1 MANRQCPVCQGT
13 GWKPV
18 EADGVRRVVRCD
30 CQQAEHTR
38 QLLESAR
45 IPRRYE
51 QCAFENFDIR
61 KDKETGRANPSLA
74 AAKLYAERFVE
85 EYPTDFGLL
94 FVGPTGVGKTHLAVA
109 ILRELILRKSVEC
122 VFCDFR
128 DLLKEIQDSYNPVS
142 QSSEWRILQSL
153 VDVEVL
159 LLDELSGANPSD
171 WVKET
176 LSHLVNSR
184 YNQKKVTLITTTLP
198 FGESSRRAGSEVRGA
213 RGEIR
218 APSGEAIP
226 DVDRTLAQLGV
237 TLRSRLYEMCK
248 LVEISSDDF
257 RKAVKQAGYK
267 FHVE

>member
-1 MANRQCPVCQGT
+1 MAAKVCSQCEGT

-18 EADGVRRVVRCD
+18 EVDGVRRMVRCD
-30 CQQAEHTR
+30 CHEAEHAE
-38 QLLESAR
+38 QLMARAR
-45 IPRRYE
+45 IPRRYQE
-51 QCAFENFDIR
+51 CAFENFDIR
-61 KDKETGRANPSLA
+61 KDKVTGRANPSLA
-74 AAKLYAERFVE
+74 AAKVYAQRFVE

-109 ILRELILRKSVEC
+109 ILRELILLKSVEC
-122 VFCDFR
+122 LFYDFR

-176 LSHLVNSR
+176 LSHLINSR

-198 FGESSRRAGSEVRGA
+198 FGEPPRRSSRSAAREEV
-213 RGEIR
+213 R
-218 APSGEAIP
+218 APSGETVP
-226 DVDRTLAQLGV
+226 DVDRSLGQLGV

-248 LVEISSDDF
+248 LVEIQSDDF